1 MALERQDV
9 SKEQK
14 AIMLWMPHMVGL
26 AFMLKHYKAS
36 GSKIPQIANDPGM
49 IACTDGSQV
58 WYGPKYNE
66 IEQSG
71 RNFIFLHEMLH
82 GIFRHTTRTQL
93 IQLQKGTVFPVLA
106 NYAADA
112 IINEAIYEEAL
123 AKTAQFVMPEK
134 FPGVRMATIHEI
146 VKEAAKFSGEDPIS
160 SYDPEARLGQQMET
174 VYEWLVWA
182 YEAVRRK
189 RREDQADQGQKG
201 QKGQKG
207 ESGSGSSSGN
217 GSGQKDEQTE
227 EQADDQKGSGG
238 QKPDEEAEKEDG
250 KDGSGNQDGQDEQE
264 GQDEEADGAQAPTD
278 ETEIERIVRS
288 EEAWDLAQAV
298 EELRKLINE
307 GANVND
313 LIAQANGEI
322 DAARG
327 KIQAIIQGIKL
338 QGIGQGNMLLALEND
353 LPAAVVPWNH
363 ILRRTV
369 TRELG
374 TKMDDSYTRLGA
386 STRAALS
393 MGRRAHYQPGTTIFT
408 ERPRILVV
416 LDVSGS
422 HISELNQCFA
432 EIWSIVKMKNA
443 AVDVVTFD
451 HNVQQKIEI
460 RNIHDF
466 RKIIEDG
473 ITGGGG
479 TVLGDVFKEVKKMR
493 TPYRACIIM
502 TDGYLSPPE
511 NTEGLSLVWMITNG
525 GTSEG
530 LKGTGEIINLPDYSA
545 GSRQAA

>member
-134 FPGVRMATIHEI
+134 FPGVRMATIHKI
-146 VKEAAKFSGEDPIS
+146 VKEAADFSGEEPIS

-189 RREDQADQGQKG
+189 RREDEGDQGQKG
-201 QKGQKG
+201 QSGG
-207 ESGSGSSSGN
+207 GSGQGN
-217 GSGQKDEQTE
+217 GSGQNDEQSE
-227 EQADDQKGSGG
+227 EQKTGDG
-238 QKPDEEAEKEDG
+238 QKPDEEAEKED
-250 KDGSGNQDGQDEQE
+250 KEAGSGNQGDDKSEEQP
-264 GQDEEADGAQAPTD
+264 PTD

-313 LIAQANGEI
+313 LIAKANGEI

-422 HISELNQCFA
+422 HIGELNQCFA

-443 AVDVVTFD
+443 AVDVITFD
-451 HNVQQKIEI
+451 HDVQQKIEI

-466 RKIIEDG
+466 HKIIEDG

-479 TVLGDVFKEVKKMR
+479 TALGDVFKEAKKMR

-502 TDGYLSPPE
+502 TDGYLSAPE
-511 NTEGLSLVWMITNG
+511 NTEGLSLIWMITNG
-525 GTSEG
+525 GTCEG